1 MSSIFI
7 LCTHFLDW
15 LAKLF
20 HTTYTSISVVFNIYA
35 QGLVLFCTAIWL
47 FIKTIICILYTGF
60 SVPAIWLIAFS
71 IIQITIVIIAF
82 VRYSPPLYEAF
93 DRCVKDLQFLAL
105 QLRTSYQ
112 LINILIFII
121 LYLACIG
128 IDLYF
133 IFT

>member
-35 QGLVLFCTAIWL
+35 QELVLFCTAIWL

-71 IIQITIVIIAF
+71 IIQITIVRLKCHFAGWNMVSNPINTD
-82 VRYSPPLYEAF
+82 VGSDSNVSEA
-93 DRCVKDLQFLAL
+93 KLA
-105 QLRTSYQ
+105 
-112 LINILIFII
+112 N
-121 LYLACIG
+121 
-128 IDLYF
+128 
-133 IFT
+133 